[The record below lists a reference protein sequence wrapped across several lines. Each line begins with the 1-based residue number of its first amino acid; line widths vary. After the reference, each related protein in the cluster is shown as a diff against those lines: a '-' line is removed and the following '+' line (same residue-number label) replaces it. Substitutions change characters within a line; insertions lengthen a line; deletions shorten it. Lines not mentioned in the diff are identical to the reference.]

1 MAEDTSTKHDPDGE
15 AVQALSARE
24 NAQIAETEGDFEAEY
39 AHHVEGPSGKIDLEG
54 AGGQSFG
61 SNCPQNHNSL
71 LNRY

>member
-39 AHHVEGPSGKIDLEG
+39 AHHVERSSCEIDLHS
-54 AGGQSFG
+54 GQSFVPILP
-61 SNCPQNHNSL
+61 SIFTYS
-71 LNRY
+71 